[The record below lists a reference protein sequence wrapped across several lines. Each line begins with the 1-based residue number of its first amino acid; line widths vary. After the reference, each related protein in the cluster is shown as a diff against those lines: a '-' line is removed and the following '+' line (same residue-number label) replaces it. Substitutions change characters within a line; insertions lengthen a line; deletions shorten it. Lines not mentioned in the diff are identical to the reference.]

1 MKKSDYAHYD
11 LLIGM
16 DQANL
21 RNMTRITK
29 KIVEYVAKNVAE
41 RLSAEYEVFDFSLPA
56 ARKPTLL
63 YSEDELVICGTPVY
77 AGRVPNLFL
86 PYLKEKIKGR
96 RGACSA
102 YSAFWQQKL

>member
-1 MKKSDYAHYD
+1 MEIKKVTAMYLSCT
-11 LLIGM
+11 G
-16 DQANL
+16 
-21 RNMTRITK
+21 TTK

-56 ARKPTLL
+56 ARKTTLL

-86 PYLKEKIKGR
+86 RILKR
-96 RGACSA
+96 R
-102 YSAFWQQKL
+102 